1 MGNSHKKTIGSKDLK
16 FIFNEYQID
25 GFLSKENAI
34 HFLHKVLDKMQIKF
48 DESEAQK
55 ILNECYSNKLGMNYK
70 EMKEFFFKST
80 KKEFENK
87 NFLLSKSLPSR

>member
-1 MGNSHKKTIGSKDLK
+1 
-16 FIFNEYQID
+16 
-25 GFLSKENAI
+25 
-34 HFLHKVLDKMQIKF
+34 MQIKF

-55 ILNECYSNKLGMNYK
+55 ILNECYPNKLGMNK

-87 NFLLSKSLPSR
+87 NFLLSKSLRLDKKSKKKKKN